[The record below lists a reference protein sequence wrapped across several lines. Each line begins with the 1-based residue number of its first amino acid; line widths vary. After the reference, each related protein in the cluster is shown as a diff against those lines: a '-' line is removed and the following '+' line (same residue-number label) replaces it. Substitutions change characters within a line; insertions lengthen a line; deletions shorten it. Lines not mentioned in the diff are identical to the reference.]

1 MAEWRERGY
10 VPDSDEE
17 EDVGWGIGLSAAI
30 SPTASVAS
38 ATSKGLKST
47 VGIEELTRGV
57 EIEHIGGT
65 FVVDSGNDVLS
76 RKVDCTLAKE
86 TRSGEDKELLQSDSL
101 GNAATEVTEWEDSK
115 PSEIQSDHSKATG
128 AHEIASASVGDQL
141 EPEVEYGLK
150 SVREILGGAYVQPRP
165 DSVNRSRS
173 SSPLSS
179 IRSFTDD
186 DEAVES
192 AGHNKLMHGQ
202 ANRSTEAEP
211 TNWHYQHDSHPRH
224 LGRELRRRNPIQI
237 HPYALED
244 ARYQQELK
252 AHGLKPLRV
261 APVSPGTYRNP
272 AADDTQHQDLFSSN
286 QVDDSQSIGDVDSSL
301 RSQNICSLGATGAA
315 RSTRP
320 LELFEDDG
328 ELPELSAILGGEI
341 PNRFPNKRR
350 KVAHKSYRETSQP
363 LGHREFHIPELPPVD
378 LGRARHE
385 EMGIDI
391 FEIPHSPPHSGS
403 SNVSSALMTPNDMS
417 GPAERLMSL
426 GLPTPVA
433 SSLTKALS
441 EPGIETDN
449 SSEISEGSQTDGGS
463 ARGSSP
469 LVAERRQ
476 WKGIRSVQRRIKG
489 VLPASWL
496 TLDLDRQTIK
506 KKPRRPSVGSPI
518 QKSAAKGIAQ
528 KLMTSKP
535 RRSLIGDGG
544 VPVIDI
550 SEDSASDTSH
560 SSSAKASPRQPPQ
573 LFEDDDID
581 DFGEPSL
588 DDVVED
594 NHIDMLPQLLPRIG
608 RKGRLPAKGQ
618 RTLGERFSTTRIFPL
633 DRPRSLKARHE
644 STKQPK
650 ARSHFDERRKHS
662 HSKPLPVALQLEIL
676 DAPSFAQLSADDQ
689 PQFLKIAG
697 RRARMRRDKSRSGQS
712 SKYVRSN
719 LETNTKDVHSRLL
732 VPGENRVRPQAKNLP
747 SLPGRGLT
755 QGPLLA
761 HQLDQRTSNVPDPST
776 RPIRAAIPNPEEIAS
791 LKTSTAATVHRI
803 LLRQVGNSAFTSL
816 DGYSTEHKA
825 SNAHPVL
832 SQRSLP
838 SRLLSHYQNRS
849 GKGRMISSFAQG
861 RGLRSAQLEAFQP
874 PPRHISDKSLPS
886 RGPPQSRKRVPQH
899 QRIIKTHEWSSGHA
913 AVSSPTVAG
922 TLRPLDQPSPQH
934 SPGPPVAE
942 GDQIVA
948 TLQRSQM
955 PFLMEGTFYHES
967 TLIGSGDLAE
977 TILKILKTPRSLHLN
992 NGDSRSFSLPNTK
1005 VLYVWDAWNP
1015 TVASQFIS
1023 VCETLFQECSFA
1035 IATQNNVLHAILA
1048 RLTQYLRRI
1057 IEYINHVLYFEDAT
1071 ARTSF
1076 VTTCVEILPPIVMVT
1091 SSTEQVPDEV
1101 HGPILHILNHVIVLA
1116 FQVSHIASAAPV
1128 EHGLQLRAW
1137 DLFDTIARRIL
1148 SLTLSG
1154 RGQSKLLEY
1163 LRVNETRSECERGI
1177 RVDYPEVDALVIVSH
1192 LCDGKILGESCST
1205 MVHKILATKLEGH
1218 GDNHTHDSVLEV
1230 MAFIWTIAP
1239 FFSIKD
1245 TGCLSR
1251 RRFTKDDF
1259 ACWPVVLSVFETFLK
1274 SRTHSQ
1280 DPNAPDNVIGRRYI
1294 HFCVHLATGWGWIDC
1309 AGLVQL
1315 LRTQYGSNN
1324 MDELFAEKS
1333 SNARDF
1339 LDNYPGYGRIP
1350 SPFDK
1355 DSGFDSFLKLIITS
1369 GMQKASRSEKISNLS
1384 NFIFSLVPNSG
1395 QLVRKNQNHDHRV
1408 LRPLQN
1414 RHDLYSALYFIS
1426 PLETKIRLLPQI
1438 QSLVDLRES
1447 HIRACT
1453 ISLETLVRLLRFQ
1466 ISTDEDP
1473 RILYHFSKLIQ
1484 DMIKKMEGQ
1493 FDAARLEAFAQIEG
1507 AVSGANVLNTVRFN
1521 QRNIQ
1526 TFLKSTIQAWSDC
1539 IRDCRTPDQ
1548 ARYLLFGEDWG
1559 AVLSLCN
1566 RAMALDSESK
1576 FLPTTFIKAIS
1587 RVHGEIDSLQTPF
1600 FHSFSKSDPSEKLSL
1615 THGLRR

>member
-1 MAEWRERGY
+1 MRDDASNDQISASQLEPLEVGDRTIWAARPMAEWRERGY

-17 EDVGWGIGLSAAI
+17 EDVGWGTGLSAAI
-30 SPTASVAS
+30 SPTASVAP
-38 ATSKGLKST
+38 ATSKGLESI
-47 VGIEELTRGV
+47 VGIGELTKGV
-57 EIEHIGGT
+57 EIEHIGST
-65 FVVDSGNDVLS
+65 FAVGSGNDVLS
-76 RKVDCTLAKE
+76 RKVESTLAEK
-86 TRSGEDKELLQSDSL
+86 RFGKDKELLQSDSL
-101 GNAATEVTEWEDSK
+101 GNAATEVTECEDAK
-115 PSEIQSDHSKATG
+115 PSKTQSGPSKTTG
-128 AHEIASASVGDQL
+128 AHEITSVSVGDRL
-141 EPEVEYGLK
+141 EAEVEYGLK
-150 SVREILGGAYVQPRP
+150 SVREILGNTCVQLRLN
-165 DSVNRSRS
+165 SANHSCS

-186 DEAVES
+186 EEVVES

-202 ANRSTEAEP
+202 TNRSTEAEP
-211 TNWHYQHDSHPRH
+211 TDWHYQHDSHPRY
-224 LGRELRRRNPIQI
+224 LGRELRQRNPIQI

-252 AHGLKPLRV
+252 ARGLKPVKV
-261 APVSPGTYRNP
+261 APVSSEIYRNP
-272 AADDTQHQDLFSSN
+272 AADDTQHQDLFSNN
-286 QVDDSQSIGDVDSSL
+286 QVDDSQSIGDVDSAL
-301 RSQNICSLGATGAA
+301 RSQNISPPGSSRAA

-328 ELPELSAILGGEI
+328 ELPELSAILGGEV
-341 PNRFPNKRR
+341 PNWLPNKRR
-350 KVAHKSYRETSQP
+350 KVAHKSSRETSQP
-363 LGHREFHIPELPPVD
+363 FGRREFHIPELPPAD
-378 LGRARHE
+378 LGHARHE

-417 GPAERLMSL
+417 GPAQRLTPL

-441 EPGIETDN
+441 EPMIETDN
-449 SSEISEGSQTDGGS
+449 SEISEGSQTDGS
-463 ARGSSP
+463 SVRGSSP
-469 LVAERRQ
+469 PAAERRQ
-476 WKGIRSVQRRIKG
+476 WRAVQSVQRRIKG

-496 TLDLDRQTIK
+496 TLDLDKQTIK
-506 KKPRRPSVGSPI
+506 KKSRRPSVGSPI
-518 QKSAAKGIAQ
+518 QKSVAKGVAQ
-528 KLMTSKP
+528 KLKTNKP
-535 RRSLIGDGG
+535 RRSLIEDGG

-560 SSSAKASPRQPPQ
+560 SSSAKAWARQPPQ
-573 LFEDDDID
+573 LFEDGDID
-581 DFGEPSL
+581 GFGEPSL
-588 DDVVED
+588 DDVIED
-594 NHIDMLPQLLPRIG
+594 NHIDTLPPPLLRTG
-608 RKGRLPAKGQ
+608 RKRRPPVKGQ
-618 RTLGERFSTTRIFPL
+618 RTLDESLSTTGIFSL

-644 STKQPK
+644 GTKQPR
-650 ARSHFDERRKHS
+650 ARRKHS
-662 HSKPLPVALQLEIL
+662 HSKPVPVALQLEIL

-689 PQFLKIAG
+689 PQFLKIAA
-697 RRARMRRDKSRSGQS
+697 RRARTRRDKSRPGHS
-712 SKYVRSN
+712 SKYVRSS
-719 LETNTKDVHSRLL
+719 LEANTRDVHSRLL
-732 VPGENRVRPQAKNLP
+732 VPGESRVRPQAKDLSFLP
-747 SLPGRGLT
+747 EHSLT
-755 QGPLLA
+755 QGPLPD
-761 HQLDQRTSNVPDPST
+761 HQPYQRTSDVPDLST
-776 RPIRAAIPNPEEIAS
+776 RPIRAAIPNPEQIAS
-791 LKTSTAATVHRI
+791 LKTSTAATIHRI

-816 DGYSTEHKA
+816 DDYSTKRKA

-832 SQRSLP
+832 PQRSLP

-861 RGLRSAQLEAFQP
+861 RVLRPAQLEAFQSSP
-874 PPRHISDKSLPS
+874 QHISDKSLPS
-886 RGPPQSRKRVPQH
+886 QGPPQSRKRVPQ
-899 QRIIKTHEWSSGHA
+899 QQKIIKTHELPSGHA
-913 AVSSPTVAG
+913 AVSSPTMAR
-922 TLRPLDQPSPQH
+922 TLRPLGQPLPQH
-934 SPGPPVAE
+934 LPGPPVAE
-942 GDQIVA
+942 DGQIVTA
-948 TLQRSQM
+948 LKRGQM

-1005 VLYVWDAWNP
+1005 VLYIWDAWNP

-1023 VCETLFQECSFA
+1023 VCQTLFQECSFA
-1035 IATQNNVLHAILA
+1035 ITTQDNTLHAILA

-1057 IEYINHVLYFEDAT
+1057 IDYINHVLYFEDAA

-1076 VTTCVEILPPIVMVT
+1076 VTTCVEILPSIVMVA
-1091 SSTEQVPDEV
+1091 SSTERVPDEV
-1101 HGPILHILNHVIVLA
+1101 QGPILHILNHVVVLA
-1116 FQVSHIASAAPV
+1116 FQVSHIASVAPV
-1128 EHGLQLRAW
+1128 EYGLQLQAW

-1148 SLTLSG
+1148 SLTLSE

-1163 LRVNETRSECERGI
+1163 LRVNKIRSERERGI
-1177 RVDYPEVDALVIVSH
+1177 RMDYPEVDAMVIVSH
-1192 LCDGKILGESCST
+1192 LSNRKILGESCST
-1205 MVHKILATKLEGH
+1205 MIYKILATKLEGH
-1218 GDNHTHDSVLEV
+1218 GDNHTYDSVLEV

-1251 RRFTKDDF
+1251 KRFTKDDF
-1259 ACWPVVLSVFETFLK
+1259 ARWPAVLSVFEAFLK
-1274 SRTHSQ
+1274 SRTYSK
-1280 DPNAPDNVIGRRYI
+1280 DPNAPDNIIGRRYI
-1294 HFCVHLATGWGWIDC
+1294 HLCVHLATGWGWIDC

-1333 SNARDF
+1333 SNTRDF

-1350 SPFDK
+1350 SPFDN

-1453 ISLETLVRLLRFQ
+1453 ISLDTLIRLLRFQ

-1473 RILYHFSKLIQ
+1473 RILYHLSKSIQ

-1493 FDAARLEAFAQIEG
+1493 FDAARLEAFAQVEG
-1507 AVSGANVLNTVRFN
+1507 TVPGENVLNTVRFN

-1526 TFLKSTIQAWSDC
+1526 KFLKSTIQAWSDC

-1548 ARYLLFGEDWG
+1548 AGYLLFGEDCG

-1566 RAMALDSESK
+1566 RAMALNPESK
-1576 FLPTTFIKAIS
+1576 LLPTTPTRKGCSSSWA
-1587 RVHGEIDSLQTPF
+1587 D
-1600 FHSFSKSDPSEKLSL
+1600 
-1615 THGLRR
+1615 RRLP